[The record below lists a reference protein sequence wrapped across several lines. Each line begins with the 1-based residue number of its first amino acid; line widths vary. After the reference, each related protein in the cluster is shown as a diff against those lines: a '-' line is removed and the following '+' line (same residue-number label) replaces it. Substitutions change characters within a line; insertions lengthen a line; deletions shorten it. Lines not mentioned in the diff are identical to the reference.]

1 MEKQPLLEARG
12 IDKHFPGVHALR
24 SVDLDL
30 YEGEVHFVL
39 GENGAGKSTLMKI
52 ISGTLPMDSGRI
64 VLRGQPVEIHS
75 PQQAQHLGI
84 GMVYQEFSLIPALSA
99 AENIFLG
106 RPPKNNVGM
115 VDWQRLYDDA
125 GTLLGSLGS
134 HIDPRGTV
142 RDLRRGEQQL
152 VEIAKALSMN
162 ASILILDEPTAALS
176 EEERTHLFQVLRGLQ
191 ARGVGIV
198 YISHRLADVPEI
210 GQRVTVMRD
219 GKVVSTLP
227 VAETNDDILISM
239 MVGRDMHEQYPKESV
254 ERGEPVLRV
263 AGLARAGVFSDV
275 SFTVHRGEIVGIF
288 GIMGA
293 GRSETARA
301 IFGLDPHTA
310 GEIYV
315 DGQSIEIHSAEDG
328 IAAGIGYV
336 SEDRKMALVQQMAV
350 PPNITLA
357 SIKRMSRAGVMN
369 KRSEQEASVGLINSL
384 HIQPPDPKRLVQYLS
399 GGNQQKVLL
408 ARWLCTNSKVLI
420 LDEPTQGIDVGAKAE
435 IFRLMCTLA
444 KNGVGILM
452 ISSELPEVM
461 AMSDRI
467 LVMARGRIV
476 AEYVAAEATPEEI
489 MRDAAG
495 GSRQNGK

>member
-1 MEKQPLLEARG
+1 MEKQPVLEVRG
-12 IDKHFPGVHALR
+12 IDKQFPGVHALK
-24 SVDLDL
+24 SANLDL

-52 ISGTLPMDSGRI
+52 ISGTLPMDSGSI
-64 VLRGQPVEIHS
+64 MLRGQPVEIHS
-75 PQQAQHLGI
+75 PQQAQHMGI
-84 GMVYQEFSLIPALSA
+84 GMVYQEFSLVPALSA

-106 RPPKNNVGM
+106 RPPRNNMGI

-125 GTLLGSLGS
+125 SKLLGSLGS
-134 HIDPRGTV
+134 HIDPRVIV

-176 EEERTHLFQVLRGLQ
+176 EEERTHLFKVLRGLQ

-227 VAETNDDILISM
+227 VAETNDDVLISL
-239 MVGRDMHEQYPKESV
+239 MVGRDMHEQYPKEHV
-254 ERGEPVLRV
+254 DRGEPVLRV
-263 AGLARAGVFSDV
+263 DGLGRAGVFSDV

-315 DGQSIEIHSAEDG
+315 DGRRVEIHNAEDG

-357 SIKRMSRAGVMN
+357 SIKSMSRAGVMN
-369 KRSEQEASVGLINSL
+369 KRSELEASMGLINSL

-435 IFRLMCTLA
+435 IFRLMCSLA

-476 AEYVAAEATPEEI
+476 AEYTAAEATPEEI
-489 MRDAAG
+489 MRYAAG
-495 GSRQNGK
+495 GSTQNGK

>member
-1 MEKQPLLEARG
+1 MEKQPVLEARG
-12 IDKHFPGVHALR
+12 IDKRFPGVHALK

-30 YEGEVHFVL
+30 YEGEVHFLL

-52 ISGTLPMDSGRI
+52 ISGTQPMDNGQML
-64 VLRGQPVEIHS
+64 LRGQPVHIES
-75 PQQAQHLGI
+75 PHHAQHLGI
-84 GMVYQEFSLIPALSA
+84 GMVYQEFSLVPALSV

-106 RPPKNNVGM
+106 RLPKTGRGTL
-115 VDWQRLYDDA
+115 DWQRLYDVA
-125 GTLLGSLGS
+125 GKLLGSLGS
-134 HIDPRGTV
+134 HIDPRATV

-176 EEERTHLFQVLRGLQ
+176 EEERAHLFEVIRGLQ

-198 YISHRLADVPEI
+198 YISHRLGDVPEI
-210 GQRVTVMRD
+210 ANRVSVMRD
-219 GKVVSTLP
+219 GKKVGTLP
-227 VAETNDDILISM
+227 ASQTNDDILISM
-239 MVGRDMHEQYPKESV
+239 MVGRDMHEQYPKEQV
-254 ERGEPVLRV
+254 ERGEPVLQV
-263 AGLARAGVFSDV
+263 ENLSSAGVFSNI
-275 SFTVHRGEIVGIF
+275 SFTVHRGEILGIF

-301 IFGLDPHTA
+301 VFGLDPHTS

-315 DGQSIEIHSAEDG
+315 DGKRVYITCAEDG
-328 IAAGIGYV
+328 IRAGIGYV
-336 SEDRKMALVQQMAV
+336 SEDRKKALVQQLAV

-357 SIKRMSRAGVMN
+357 SLKQMSRVGVLDKGREM
-369 KRSEQEASVGLINSL
+369 EAATGLIGSL
-384 HIQPPDPKRLVQYLS
+384 RIQPPDPKRLVQYLS

-408 ARWLCTNSKVLI
+408 ARWLHTNSKVLI

-435 IFRLMCTLA
+435 IFRLMCSLA
-444 KNGVGILM
+444 KQGVGILM

-467 LVMARGRIV
+467 LVMARGQIV
-476 AEYVAAEATPEEI
+476 AEYTAAEATPQEI
-489 MRDAAG
+489 MRSAAG
-495 GSRQNGK
+495 GNRSNGK